1 LMAGGGKFPPP
12 TLQRTTWRVKGTQA
26 VGDRGYILPFLQ
38 ISQNSPY
45 GTVWFVTDWH
55 MRNVT
60 AAQKVQDTADATA
73 AAVDSLTT
81 T

>member
-1 LMAGGGKFPPP
+1 M
-12 TLQRTTWRVKGTQA
+12 RHSWRVAENPLRDLAENHLALQGHA
-26 VGDRGYILPFLQ
+26 GDGGQGYIRPFLQ

-60 AAQKVQDTADATA
+60 AVQKVQDTADATA
-73 AAVDSLTT
+73 AAVDS
-81 T
+81 